1 MSRTYKSLLLVL
13 MICLSAGLTAQN
25 YPGQKELQDLMLGN
39 WERIEDY
46 EVDIKL
52 DLDIPGFRMPSRNIH
67 YMYKSP
73 DMSKVEVKG
82 FAIVPKQGIQPFF
95 TFLRD
100 SVSLQIVNDTLVNGE
115 SLFEVTLEDTFMNEP
130 GIINFFVN
138 QKTGNITE
146 AWVIHDGQ
154 EFFRLFSEY
163 DQVDGIYLPTST
175 SIMMTFPP
183 DFKNLQ
189 RLGKKPTDMRDFDA
203 SMTDEWLNGSITI
216 KFKNYKVN
224 RGIPDY
230 KFEDETEDAIQD

>member
-1 MSRTYKSLLLVL
+1 MSHIYKSMLIIIMLG
-13 MICLSAGLTAQN
+13 LSVGSLAQD
-25 YPGQKELQDLMLGN
+25 YPSQQELQDLMLGN

-52 DLDIPGFRMPSRNIH
+52 ALDIPGFRMPSRKIH

-73 DMSKVEVKG
+73 DKSKVEVKG

-95 TFLRD
+95 IFLRD

-115 SLFEVTLEDTFMNEP
+115 SLFEVSLEDTFMNEL
-130 GIINFFVN
+130 GTINFFVN
-138 QKTGNITE
+138 QNTGNIAE
-146 AWVIHDGQ
+146 AWVVHEGQ
-154 EFFRLFSEY
+154 EFFRLTSEY
-163 DQVDGIYLPTST
+163 EQVDGIFLPTST
-175 SIMMTFPP
+175 SIKMTFPP

-203 SMTDEWLNGSITI
+203 SMTDEWLNGSISI
-216 KFKNYKVN
+216 EFKNYKVN

>member
-1 MSRTYKSLLLVL
+1 MSQTYKNILIIIVVCLTTG
-13 MICLSAGLTAQN
+13 LSAQK
-25 YPGQKELQDLMLGN
+25 YPSQEELQDLMLSN

-52 DLDIPGFRMPSRNIH
+52 DLDIPGFRMPSRKIH
-67 YMYKSP
+67 YMYKAP
-73 DMSKVEVKG
+73 DKSKVEVKG

-115 SLFEVTLEDTFMNEP
+115 SLFEVTLEDTFMNEL
-130 GIINFFVN
+130 GTINFFVN

-146 AWVIHDGQ
+146 AWVIHDGR
-154 EFFRLFSEY
+154 EFFRLWSEY
-163 DQVDGIYLPTST
+163 DKVDGLFLPTST
-175 SIMMTFPP
+175 SIKMTFPP

-203 SMTDEWLNGSITI
+203 GMNDEWLKGSITI
-216 KFKNYKVN
+216 EFKNYKVN

-230 KFEDETEDAIQD
+230 MFEDETEDAIQD